1 MTVKNHI
8 SYISVLQQK
17 LVEVSTDETTSSA
30 DASKDRREQ
39 YPVIMTRMQN
49 QTVKEGE
56 PVRFFVEFVAWPV
69 PKVN

>member
-1 MTVKNHI
+1 MVEI
-8 SYISVLQQK
+8 STEDVG
-17 LVEVSTDETTSSA
+17 SA
-30 DASKDRREQ
+30 DVKDRRDQ

-69 PKVN
+69 PKVSLGFFGF

>member
-1 MTVKNHI
+1 M
-8 SYISVLQQK
+8 
-17 LVEVSTDETTSSA
+17 EVATDEVAGDSG
-30 DASKDRREQ
+30 KDRREQ

-69 PKVN
+69 PKVRRIITLAC